1 MASEKMR
8 YVNRRIMSSTLVRT
22 DIEMT
27 PLKSEI
33 EAVFNPRNIDMDCDT
48 IDRLLKPFA
57 SRIKTLLENGEVTE
71 AITIFIEI
79 LESLSYHFV
88 QDEHYSYFDDMY
100 SPDFTCNNIMRSFI
114 AKQKVGAMTEDDINL
129 LSSGIERVSSM
140 EAYADYGSPSCIAL
154 WERQMESR

>member
-8 YVNRRIMSSTLVRT
+8 YMNRCFTSSTSVRT

-33 EAVFNPRNIDMDCDT
+33 EAVFKPRNIDMDCDT

-88 QDEHYSYFDDMY
+88 KDEHYSYFDDMY

-114 AKQKVGAMTEDDINL
+114 AKQKEGAMTEDDINL

-140 EAYADYGSPSCIAL
+140 EAYADYGSPSCISL
-154 WERQMESR
+154 WKL